1 MSLMAHVRRKLCR
14 GHLLRCTL
22 PLTLLLFLTVGLKHL
37 AIDCNLAH
45 NNDIP
50 MGSCMASYYTALNL
64 SAPGEKNCHRIIQ
77 GDTEEARRA
86 LLDNLM
92 VKKRRLVATDG
103 DYINAT
109 SDCKFFRERRK
120 YITFSLSQVEQDFP
134 IAYSMVIHD
143 NIEMFERLLR
153 AVYTPHNIYCVH
165 VDKKSPESFQQAA
178 RAITSCF
185 DNVFVASKLESVVYA
200 SWRRVQADLNCMED
214 LLQSNVQWRYL
225 INTCG
230 TDFPIKTNAE
240 MVKALKSLN
249 GHNSMESEIPPNY
262 KKRRWE
268 YHFELK
274 EDSNKIV
281 QTNTRKKPSPL
292 PVPVFSGNAYIVVT
306 RNFVNSLFVNP
317 TAKKFIMWAKDTY
330 SPDEYMWATLHRFA
344 EMPGHMPAHQKY
356 DTSDINAIARLVKW
370 QSLEGD
376 MNKGAPY
383 IPCTGTHRRQVCVY
397 GTGDLNWMV
406 QQHHFFAN
414 KFDPKV
420 DDNAIQCLE
429 EYLRYKTFHPTENVA

>member
-1 MSLMAHVRRKLCR
+1 MPLLAHARKNLCR
-14 GHLLRCTL
+14 GHLLRYTL
-22 PLTLLLFLTVGLKHL
+22 PLMLLLFLTVGLKHL
-37 AIDCNLAH
+37 AIDCNQRD
-45 NNDIP
+45 NNEIP
-50 MGSCMASYYTALNL
+50 IGTCMASYYMALNL

-77 GDTEEARRA
+77 GDMEEVRRA
-86 LLDNLM
+86 LIDNL
-92 VKKRRLVATDG
+92 VAKKKRVIMTDESF
-103 DYINAT
+103 INAT
-109 SDCKFFRERRK
+109 SDCKLFRQRRK
-120 YITFSLSQVEQDFP
+120 YVMFSLSKEEQDFP

-153 AVYTPHNIYCVH
+153 AIYTPHNIYCVH
-165 VDKKSPESFQQAA
+165 MDKKSPESFHQAV

-185 DNVFVASKLESVVYA
+185 GNVFVASKLVNVVYA

-214 LLQSNVQWRYL
+214 LLQSKVPWKYL

-249 GHNSMESEIPPNY
+249 GHNSMESEIPPNH

-274 EDSNKIV
+274 EDSNNIV
-281 QTNTRKKPSPL
+281 LTNTRKKPSPL

-306 RNFVNSLFVNP
+306 RNFVNALFVNP
-317 TAKKFIMWAKDTY
+317 TVRSFITWAKDTY
-330 SPDEYMWATLHRFA
+330 SPDEYLWATLNRFA
-344 EMPGHMPAHQKY
+344 EMPGYMPAHQKY

-370 QSLEGD
+370 ESLEGD
-376 MNKGAPY
+376 MSKGAPY
-383 IPCTGTHRRQVCVY
+383 IPCSGTHRRTVCVY
-397 GTGDLNWMV
+397 GTGDLNWLL
-406 QQHHFFAN
+406 QQHHLFAN

-420 DDNAIQCLE
+420 DNNVIQCLE
-429 EYLRYKTFHPTENVA
+429 EYLRYKSFHQTEKLL